1 MKRTAVADL
10 PVDRLV
16 EKFAALG
23 VEQDKAQQADDITKV
38 NRLFRRMVEIQKEL
52 RSRPG
57 DQRRALNILYDYP
70 NMQVRL
76 QAARATLAVA
86 PQAARQMVETI
97 AASNWPPQSF
107 HANMCLWALDK
118 GIFVPD

>member
-1 MKRTAVADL
+1 MKRATVADL
-10 PVDRLV
+10 PVDQLV
-16 EKFAALG
+16 EEFAALG
-23 VEQDKAQQADDITKV
+23 VEQDKAEQADDIAKV

-52 RSRPG
+52 KSRPG
-57 DQRRALNILYDYP
+57 DQRRALMILYGYP

-97 AASNWPPQSF
+97 ASSN
-107 HANMCLWALDK
+107 
-118 GIFVPD
+118 

>member
-1 MKRTAVADL
+1 MKRATVADL
-10 PVDRLV
+10 PVDQLV
-16 EKFAALG
+16 EEFAALG
-23 VEQDKAQQADDITKV
+23 VEQDKAEQADDIAKV

-52 RSRPG
+52 KSRPG
-57 DQRRALNILYDYP
+57 DQRRALMILYGYP

-97 AASNWPPQSF
+97 ASSNWPPQCY
-107 HANMCLWALDK
+107 HANMCLWALDN
-118 GIFVPD
+118 GTFVPE